1 MEDGGKADEDLFAL
15 KPQPKPAVPT
25 VRELVAEIGKNPAR
39 YEAKYPAK
47 DFTPFEMQAY
57 RLMQAA
63 KQTPNANRYLE
74 SLSPYFD
81 SQLKFDIGAGSD
93 AGYVEPKVPN
103 LAVVQQLQDVKN
115 TIPHELTHTVQ
126 LGKGAGVNLEGDRQ
140 MMQRAQALPVEMQ
153 QSVLPSGNRFE
164 NMKETWANINAR
176 AHEVNAAGGDFI
188 NSPEGQALFPTPE
201 LQREYYTKAM
211 PGVNSMTPSTGTF
224 VPNKAHGGAVHKP
237 DGGMVKPDPY
247 FAQGQT
253 PFAEYRHSIGM
264 NQGGKHFDEGGEVS
278 QSELDRMK
286 FEIAQAQ
293 NPTSPVMQ
301 ATPRSP
307 VQDFIGTFGGYMD
320 RAGRF
325 VSEALEPI
333 AETNPVKHFLGNMIL
348 ADSLKNA
355 GTALQ
360 DYTGTVRETDEDNP
374 VRGVISKDWRN
385 LTTSREPMLDPR
397 VLDVAGFVNPLVKGA
412 TKLAGAGA
420 KAAAPYA
427 TKVDDMVRELYDAG
441 MIPQP
446 GLSIK
451 DVTPSS
457 STISE
462 NPYAVS
468 TRLPTAVKSTENP
481 LTHNLIVDM
490 DTFKRDPVAFSHNV
504 DLMEQYPSLTSKAGN
519 AEEKAAEFKN
529 QIKDN
534 LLWLHDQVPTNTR
547 ERSKLWYDGA
557 RNIVDKW
564 NQNYGVPEQASSGVF
579 AVLSPQKDWFM
590 NVSLG
595 NRVMDTLL
603 NRQNHLWDS
612 AMNDVASQIYAKPQ
626 YQEILN
632 AIRGKRLSELDD
644 PALKAMWLRT
654 YDEAKNDRAHHI
666 ITPEGN
672 SGGIRLSGKGEPYQ
686 TGWGSNN
693 EIAKA
698 IKIFEDPSKEN
709 ISNNLGSQHKVRN
722 FYNNIYNP
730 NDPSGHVTIDTH
742 AVAAG
747 LLSPFSGKSRE
758 VAHNFGSNV
767 LGEIGPKNSSV
778 SGMQGTY
785 GLYADAYRDAAK
797 ERAILPREMQSITW
811 EAVRGLF
818 PDTFKT
824 AKNSQAIND
833 IWSQYKNGSIDLNQA
848 RQKIFDFSGGIRPP
862 EWER

>member
-1 MEDGGKADEDLFAL
+1 MPNPLDYLLKDHDALRYALMQDSSYRGGGAVHMEDGGSSTMQSIKNAVIPVNVRQFASHLFGDRSPITESQFTPEDLAAIRFAIE
-15 KPQPKPAVPT
+15 KRGGGASGSIGYGDYSPQGFSSFSDPG
-25 VRELVAEIGKNPAR
+25 EGLVGMLHKSYTDP
-39 YEAKYPAK
+39 
-47 DFTPFEMQAY
+47 AY
-57 RLMQAA
+57 RM
-63 KQTPNANRYLE
+63 
-74 SLSPYFD
+74 
-81 SQLKFDIGAGSD
+81 
-93 AGYVEPKVPN
+93 
-103 LAVVQQLQDVKN
+103 
-115 TIPHELTHTVQ
+115 
-126 LGKGAGVNLEGDRQ
+126 
-140 MMQRAQALPVEMQ
+140 
-153 QSVLPSGNRFE
+153 
-164 NMKETWANINAR
+164 ETTL
-176 AHEVNAAGGDFI
+176 
-188 NSPEGQALFPTPE
+188 GQASYRQL
-201 LQREYYTKAM
+201 
-211 PGVNSMTPSTGTF
+211 
-224 VPNKAHGGAVHKP
+224 P
-237 DGGMVKPDPY
+237 DGSYVVEDKYNFNAPSRKYVNEKLKEKNIVSLAADAYKDRGLSGVLNVLGNVYGATEDEAGAPV
-247 FAQGQT
+247 
-253 PFAEYRHSIGM
+253 SIRVP
-264 NQGGKHFDEGGEVS
+264 HFDEGGRVNIESGIDINREYNPFSVLEKPTYGS
-278 QSELDRMK
+278 DVPSTTPSIDQQRYELTMKDRQ
-286 FEIAQAQ
+286 EAENRRYRAQQGDAL
-293 NPTSPVMQ
+293 
-301 ATPRSP
+301 A
-307 VQDFIGTFGGYMD
+307 GMD
-320 RAGRF
+320 PNAALGVADAARTAGMAAA
-325 VSEALEPI
+325 ALPI
-333 AETNPVKHFLGNMIL
+333 HALRQGFHFLQN
-348 ADSLKNA
+348 N
-355 GTALQ
+355 T
-360 DYTGTVRETDEDNP
+360 
-374 VRGVISKDWRN
+374 
-385 LTTSREPMLDPR
+385 
-397 VLDVAGFVNPLVKGA
+397 
-412 TKLAGAGA
+412 LAGAPTGHDYDEAMAPKTEAGA
-420 KAAAPYA
+420 EILERINEVGPAITGSEMGFGMHPNLWAHNPPTLAQMRAGLKLGAERAAPVLSKIDQA
-427 TKVDDMVRELYDAG
+427 VRSGYESGA
-441 MIPQP
+441 IPQP